1 MEDSNMKY
9 KNQEDLPMFLTAE
22 DIKELLKIS
31 TPKTYELMKQDGFPL
46 IQFGR
51 SMRVNRDEFFLWLS
65 QKQGTSK

>member
-1 MEDSNMKY
+1 
-9 KNQEDLPMFLTAE
+9 
-22 DIKELLKIS
+22 
-31 TPKTYELMKQDGFPL
+31 MKQDGFPL

>member
-22 DIKELLKIS
+22 NIKELLKIS
-31 TPKTYELMKQDGFPL
+31 KPKAYKLMKQDGFPL

>member
-31 TPKTYELMKQDGFPL
+31 KPKAYELMKQDGFPL